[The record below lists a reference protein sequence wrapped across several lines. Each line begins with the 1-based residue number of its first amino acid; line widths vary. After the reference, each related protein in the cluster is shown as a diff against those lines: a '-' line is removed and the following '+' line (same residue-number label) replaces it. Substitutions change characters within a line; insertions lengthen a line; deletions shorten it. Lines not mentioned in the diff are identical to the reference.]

1 MESRAQEPGRPIVS
15 LEHVSKVFVGENT
28 IVQAILD
35 VSLTVERNSFVS
47 IVGPS
52 GCGKSTLLHLIAGLS
67 SATAGRVLYAGTPIV
82 KVNTKVGY
90 VTQHDNLL
98 PWRNVSAN
106 IGLGLELDPLRR
118 SMRQDRVA
126 ALIDLMKLKGFEN
139 AYPKELS
146 GGMRKRV
153 ALARAF
159 AYDPETLLMDEPFAA
174 LDALMRFVLQDEL
187 MQLWTRNPKTVLF
200 VTHDLQEA
208 ILLSDYVVVM
218 TQRPSTIKA
227 IREVPIRRPRIL
239 EEDRFTPAFHEL
251 YAELWDM
258 LQVEIQSS

>member
-1 MESRAQEPGRPIVS
+1 MESRGQEPDGPIII
-15 LEHVSKVFVGENT
+15 LDHVSKVFVGENT
-28 IVQAILD
+28 IVEAISD
-35 VSLTVERNSFVS
+35 VNLKVERNSFVS

-67 SATAGRVLYAGTPIV
+67 SATAGRVHYAGAPIA

-118 SMRQDRVA
+118 GLRGDRVA
-126 ALIDLMKLKGFEN
+126 ELIELMKLNGFES

-153 ALARAF
+153 GLARAF

-218 TQRPSTIKA
+218 TQRPSTVKA

-239 EEDRFTPAFHEL
+239 DEDRFTPVFQKL
-251 YAELWDM
+251 YAELWEM
-258 LQVEIQSS
+258 LRVEIQAS